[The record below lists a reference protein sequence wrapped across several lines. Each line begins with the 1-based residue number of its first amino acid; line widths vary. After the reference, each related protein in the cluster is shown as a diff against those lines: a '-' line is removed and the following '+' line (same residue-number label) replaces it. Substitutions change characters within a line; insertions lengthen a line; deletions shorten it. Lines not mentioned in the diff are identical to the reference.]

1 MKIALLSEKYT
12 PDIGGL
18 AISVGRLGHLL
29 ASAGHDVRVFAPTPS
44 TTLRTDLGLLPSER
58 RTYAAGGVRVTR
70 FGAHKRVDDT
80 LVDWF
85 ELIAEEHRREPF
97 DLLQGYFLPQAG
109 FVTVY
114 AGKYLKLPSVVSIR
128 GNDIER
134 AAFDPSRFSH
144 VMYALQHADAVT
156 TNASELARKAKAF
169 VERDIVWIPNGIDTE
184 QFRPLPRNE
193 ALAEA
198 LGLYSSV
205 TLSAATLAP
214 GAHLPWRSVPG
225 SAGEGLGDNQRGS
238 SVAANALPQSDTT
251 IMGFVGEL
259 REKKGLRALLHGY
272 AQVNKQ
278 HPTTLLV
285 VGEVRAG
292 EDRQIFDEFRSANP
306 DARIIV
312 TGYVTHEDLPAYYA
326 LMDVFV
332 HPSLRDGM
340 PNAVLE
346 AMACGKTVIATAVG
360 GVTDVIQDGVDGLL
374 IPAHDA
380 GRLGAII
387 VEALDQPEKRDQL
400 GRSARETVLRRFTLE
415 KELQANWTVYQNLGV
430 NQ

>member
-1 MKIALLSEKYT
+1 
-12 PDIGGL
+12 
-18 AISVGRLGHLL
+18 
-29 ASAGHDVRVFAPTPS
+29 
-44 TTLRTDLGLLPSER
+44 
-58 RTYAAGGVRVTR
+58 
-70 FGAHKRVDDT
+70 VDDT

-85 ELIAEEHRREPF
+85 ELVVEEHRREPF

-156 TNASELARKAKAF
+156 TNASELARKANAF
-169 VERDIVWIPNGIDTE
+169 VEREIVLIPNGIDTE
-184 QFRPLPRNE
+184 RFKPMVRNE

-198 LGLYSSV
+198 LGLFSRV
-205 TLSAATLAP
+205 TLSAAK
-214 GAHLPWRSVPG
+214 
-225 SAGEGLGDNQRGS
+225 GLNHQDS
-238 SVAANALPQSDTT
+238 SVAANTLPQSDTT

-259 REKKGLRALLHGY
+259 REKKGLRVLLNGY
-272 AQVNKQ
+272 AQVDKQ
-278 HPTTLLV
+278 HPTTLLI
-285 VGEVRAG
+285 VGEIRAG
-292 EDRQIFDEFRSANP
+292 EDRQTFDEFRSANP
-306 DARIIV
+306 NSRIIV
-312 TGYVTHEDLPAYYA
+312 TGYVAHEDLPAYYA

-346 AMACGKTVIATAVG
+346 AMACGKAVIATAVG
-360 GVTDVIQDGVDGLL
+360 GMTDVIQNGVDGIL
-374 IPAHDA
+374 IPAHEA
-380 GRLGAII
+380 GFLGAVIAG
-387 VEALDQPEKRDQL
+387 VLDQPEKREQL